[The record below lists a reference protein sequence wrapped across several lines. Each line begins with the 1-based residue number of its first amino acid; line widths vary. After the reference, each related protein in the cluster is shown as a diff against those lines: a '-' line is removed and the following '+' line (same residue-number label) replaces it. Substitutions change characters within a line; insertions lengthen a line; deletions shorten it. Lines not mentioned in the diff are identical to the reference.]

1 VRILIIEDEAK
12 VAEFLRKGFQ
22 AESFSV
28 DIASDGEQGSL
39 LARSEPYDAII
50 LDVMLPRKDGIQVLK
65 EIRRNKVTTPVLML
79 TVKSDLEDRVEGLN
93 LGADDYLAKPFA
105 FSEVLARVR
114 ALLRRGSPDLQSSLL
129 EIADLRMDLLTRR
142 VTRAGREI
150 PLTNKEFQL
159 LEYLL
164 RNKGRVLSRVI
175 LTEHIWDMSF
185 DSGTNPVDVLI
196 NRLRRKLEDD
206 FGAKLIHTVRGVGYV
221 AREERRED

>member
-65 EIRRNKVTTPVLML
+65 EIRRDKVTTPVLML

-159 LEYLL
+159 L
-164 RNKGRVLSRVI
+164 
-175 LTEHIWDMSF
+175 
-185 DSGTNPVDVLI
+185 
-196 NRLRRKLEDD
+196 
-206 FGAKLIHTVRGVGYV
+206 
-221 AREERRED
+221 